1 VYDEA
6 KRFAEALTMAYRRTH
21 GVDTAI
27 VRIFNTFG
35 ERMRP
40 DDGRAIPTFIRQALL
55 GEQITVAGD
64 GSQTRSICYVDDLVE
79 GIVRLL
85 HSDHPGPMNI
95 GNPHELSVLDLARWI
110 RDLAGSTSDI
120 AFVERPEDDPL
131 VRRPDITLA
140 RSVLGWEPQV
150 PIEQGLLRTV
160 TWFSTHPDV
169 TGLV

>member
-1 VYDEA
+1 
-6 KRFAEALTMAYRRTH
+6 
-21 GVDTAI
+21 
-27 VRIFNTFG
+27 
-35 ERMRP
+35 MRP

-85 HSDHPGPMNI
+85 GSDHPGPMNI

-110 RDLAGSTSDI
+110 RDLADSQSDI
-120 AFVERPEDDPL
+120 TFIERPEDDPL

-140 RSVLGWEPQV
+140 RSVLGWEPAM
-150 PIEQGLLRTV
+150 PIDQGLRRTV
-160 TWFSTHPDV
+160 DWFAAHPDI
-169 TGLV
+169 TGL